1 MSVRAPKKS
10 TGKRHDLSLKSVPGD
25 SDKLDEST
33 YRDMFEQFPQVLWI
47 ADPRG
52 TIIYGNRLWCEFT
65 GFTPHQTIEGGW
77 ASLVHPEDRPRA
89 LANWR
94 KLITAGVSSQGE
106 YRFRRASDGEYRWH
120 LIQSLQLKD
129 ANGGVLRHVGIG
141 VDIHADKATEIAL
154 REKDDQLKLA
164 MEAGRLGT
172 WDFFL
177 DGQKFVSSYRSR
189 ALFGRPPDVEL
200 TFAEFISMLHPDDR
214 SVLQQAYTRAMEPSG
229 LSEFEINY
237 RIIRPDGAVRWIA
250 ARGKGI
256 FSGAGSERK
265 PVRLTG
271 TVQDITKRKLAEEA
285 LCASEARFR
294 ALIENSSDA
303 IVLLDE
309 GLSVIYSSAGTLR
322 ILGYSA
328 DEVVGRPALDF
339 CHPERLDALKQL
351 FHECLRNPGKA
362 VAGTSRLQHKDGSWR
377 DLEGVL
383 TNLLHDPHIGGI
395 VGNYRDITEK
405 MQAERALRESEEK
418 FRTAFHSNPEA
429 MTITT
434 MADGVYLDVNDAF
447 LRVTG
452 FTRADVLGRRSLHVG
467 SWVDKEDRTRLVQTL
482 QEKGRVE
489 SMETTF
495 HKKNGDIFFVHLSA
509 ELIEIGDLKCVLAT
523 SQDVTEHR
531 RVVQEL
537 LRSEEQHRSLIE
549 CAPYGICQITAEGR
563 FLLVN
568 PALVRMLGYDSAS
581 ELLALDVSTQ
591 VYADPKERAS
601 LLSGLTRDSA
611 KQPPVEAQWKRR
623 DGQCITVRLAGRP
636 IYDDQEKLLHSEVY
650 VELVAS
656 QATRPT

>member
-10 TGKRHDLSLKSVPGD
+10 AGKRHDLSLKSLSSDPG
-25 SDKLDEST
+25 KLDEST
-33 YRDMFEQFPQVLWI
+33 YREMFEEFPQALWV

-52 TIIYGNRLWCEFT
+52 TIIYGNRLWREFT
-65 GFTPHQTIEGGW
+65 GVSPQQTAENGW
-77 ASLVHPEDRPRA
+77 VSFVHPEDRQKA

-94 KLITAGVSSQGE
+94 KLISTGVSSQGE

-120 LIQSLQLKD
+120 LIQSLSLKD
-129 ANGGVLRHVGIG
+129 ANGAVLQHVGIG

-177 DGQKFVSSYRSR
+177 TGHKFVSSYRSR

-200 TFAEFISMLHPDDR
+200 TFEDFVGMLHPDDR
-214 SVLQQAYTRAMEPSG
+214 NVLQQAYIRAMAPSG

-271 TVQDITKRKLAEEA
+271 TVQDITERKLAEEA
-285 LCASEARFR
+285 LCASEAKFR

-309 GLSVIYSSAGTLR
+309 SWSIVYSSAGTLR

-328 DEVVGRPALDF
+328 DEIVGRSALDF

-351 FHECLRNPGKA
+351 FQECLQNPGRT
-362 VAGTSRLQHKDGSWR
+362 VPGTARIRHKDGSWR

-383 TNLLHDPHIGGI
+383 TNLLRDPHVGGI

-434 MADGVYLDVNDAF
+434 LADGVYLDVNNAF

-452 FTRADVLGRRSLHVG
+452 FTREDVVGRRSLHVG
-467 SWVDKEDRTRLVQTL
+467 SWVDTEHRTRMVQALKTH
-482 QEKGRVE
+482 GRLE
-489 SMETTF
+489 SMETSF
-495 HKKNGDIFFVHLSA
+495 HKKNGDIFQVHLSA
-509 ELIEIGDLKCVLAT
+509 EMIEIGNIQCVLAT
-523 SQDVTEHR
+523 SQDVSERTRVTE
-531 RVVQEL
+531 EL
-537 LRSEEQHRSLIE
+537 RRSEEQYRSLIE
-549 CAPYGICQITAEGR
+549 HSPFGICRISAQGR

-568 PALVRMLGYDSAS
+568 PALAGILGYESVS
-581 ELLALDVSTQ
+581 ELLALDVATQ
-591 VYADPKERAS
+591 VYEKPEARDALISS
-601 LLSGLTRDSA
+601 LAQDSS
-611 KQPPVEAQWKRR
+611 KQPPIEARWKRR
-623 DGQCITVRLAGRP
+623 DGQIIIVRLVGTAIR
-636 IYDDQEKLLHSEVY
+636 DDQKRLLHSEVF
-650 VELVAS
+650 VEPVPGA
-656 QATRPT
+656 